1 MRRTLALWLL
11 LFGAYAATIGLDA
24 RAGAEY
30 AGDEPHHLLSAESI
44 VSDGDFDLNDQYAG
58 RAWEPFLPTA
68 LQPSGRET
76 RGRLH
81 EPHGIGFPL
90 LIAPAYALAGAR
102 GVELFLAALAALAL
116 AFAYRIALRVVP
128 DPWALGAAAA
138 VGLSPP
144 LLAYGS
150 AVYPELSAAALLA
163 GAALL
168 ALRLD
173 VRATRPAAFACFA
186 ALGLLPWLGARF
198 VPAAAVV
205 GWFAARALWR
215 ARRRV
220 LAIGSVEVALF
231 SVALCVG
238 INEALFGGVT
248 QYAALSPG
256 VTATGADSAADHLDR
271 AYRLVALFLD
281 REFGLLRW
289 APVFLLAFAGL
300 WWLWRS
306 RRDRLARAVPA
317 LHEAEL
323 AATLCA
329 AVLGVQLLLAAFLAP
344 TMFGDWFPPR
354 QLLAA
359 LPLALPLVAWGLRH
373 APRLGLLA
381 CAVTLVASGWLYAS
395 IRLGGHTLV
404 DDRPDAPLG
413 PLTRLLPDFEASAV
427 WPYWLAAALAAVL
440 AVLTLRELRR
450 SRTARG
456 AASL

>member
-24 RAGAEY
+24 AGDSEY
-30 AGDEPHHLLSAESI
+30 AGDEPHHLLTARSI
-44 VSDGDFDLNDQYAG
+44 VDDGDFDLNDQYAA
-58 RAWEPFLPTA
+58 RAYEPFYPTR
-68 LQPSGRET
+68 LEPSGRET
-76 RGRLH
+76 EGRLH

-90 LIAPAYALAGAR
+90 LIAPVYAVAGAR
-102 GVELFLAALAALAL
+102 GVEIFLAALAALAL
-116 AFAYRIALRVVP
+116 AFAYRLALRVVP

-168 ALRLD
+168 AVRLD
-173 VRATRPAAFACFA
+173 ARPSRSAAFACFV

-198 VPAAAVV
+198 VPAGLVV

-215 ARRRV
+215 GGRRV
-220 LAIGSVEVALF
+220 LAVGSVEVALF
-231 SVALCVG
+231 SVAVCVG
-238 INEALFGGVT
+238 INEALFGGST
-248 QYAALSPG
+248 QYAALPTG
-256 VTATGADSAADHLDR
+256 AVATGASSAVDYLDR

-289 APVFLLAFAGL
+289 APVLLLAFAGL

-323 AATLCA
+323 TATICA
-329 AVLGVQLLLAAFLAP
+329 AVLGVALLLAAFLAP
-344 TMFGDWFPPR
+344 TMFGSWFPPR
-354 QLLAA
+354 QLVAA
-359 LPLALPLVAWGLRH
+359 LPLSIPLVGWGLRH

-381 CAVTLVASGWLYAS
+381 CLLTVAGSVWLYVS
-395 IRLGGHTLV
+395 VRLGDHTLV

-413 PLTRLLPDFEASAV
+413 PVTALLPRFEPGAV
-427 WPYWLAAALAAVL
+427 WPYWLAGGLAAALAVL
-440 AVLTLRELRR
+440 VLRELQR
-450 SRTARG
+450 SRGARG
-456 AASL
+456 AARL